1 VIPSELTLRDGST
14 VEVRPIR
21 PDDADGLRGAFERL
35 SEESRYRRFFVPM
48 PVLGDKLV
56 RYLTEVDHHDHEAL
70 LAIDIATGDGV
81 GVARYV
87 RLGGSD
93 RAEAAVTVVDDWHGR
108 GLGTLLLEAL
118 AVRAREEGVGR
129 FVAVMLAENEE
140 MRHVLE
146 GMGEPIVTRRDGT
159 EVEVEIELPEDGVGP
174 HLKAL
179 LQAAAARPE
188 GPAAVPRR

>member
-21 PDDADGLRGAFERL
+21 ADDADALRAGFDRL
-35 SEESRYRRFFVPM
+35 SAESRYRRFFAPM
-48 PVLGDKLV
+48 PVLGERLV
-56 RYLTEVDHHDHEAL
+56 RYLTDVDHHDHEAL
-70 LAIDIATGDGV
+70 IAIDTESRDGV

-87 RLGGSD
+87 RLDGSD
-93 RAEAAVTVVDDWHGR
+93 RAEAAVTVIDDWHER
-108 GLGTLLLEAL
+108 GLATLLLETL
-118 AVRAREEGVGR
+118 AVRAREEGVAR
-129 FVAVMLAENEE
+129 FVAVMLAENDE

-146 GMGEPIVTRRDGT
+146 GLGGRMITRRQGNQ
-159 EVEVEIELPEDGVGP
+159 VEIEIELPEDGVGP

-179 LQAAAARPE
+179 LQAAAAKPE